1 MSQSFD
7 ALKDLGDDLS
17 ECISSMVY
25 MFQAKLAANRLVLR
39 CYTEQVDHVKVRLC
53 NCLFENVYLL
63 QKYWE
68 PGN

>member
-7 ALKDLGDDLS
+7 ALKELGDDLS

-39 CYTEQVDHVKVRLC
+39 CYTEQVGSAEVNDSV
-53 NCLFENVYLL
+53 N
-63 QKYWE
+63 
-68 PGN
+68 